1 MLRRY
6 LRTWIENHEEYQ
18 AVWRLSILTCFGFF
32 GMMASEQYLHIF
44 ATHNHQSSI
53 KNNQNPKYMQRWSI
67 SRQYHG
73 NLWPNFRH
81 LRPPIIPALGPFRG
95 RWASSRVR
103 LRGMAFVPQ
112 ILSFHVTH
120 RMPASAH
127 RWFKAD
133 KLQSFFR
140 GQQRLVPVM
149 QTFLSPWAWW
159 KTLIEA
165 QMQKICLSGIYPKPH
180 CEGFSACF
188 NVFST
193 FNVDPRWSTWIHFGV

>member
-1 MLRRY
+1 
-6 LRTWIENHEEYQ
+6 
-18 AVWRLSILTCFGFF
+18 
-32 GMMASEQYLHIF
+32 
-44 ATHNHQSSI
+44 
-53 KNNQNPKYMQRWSI
+53 MQRWSI

-193 FNVDPRWSTWIHFGV
+193 FNVDPRWSTWIHFGVSWRGTAIFSNSCTASFQTWGNFDAAIQAMDWRGNDTVGDL